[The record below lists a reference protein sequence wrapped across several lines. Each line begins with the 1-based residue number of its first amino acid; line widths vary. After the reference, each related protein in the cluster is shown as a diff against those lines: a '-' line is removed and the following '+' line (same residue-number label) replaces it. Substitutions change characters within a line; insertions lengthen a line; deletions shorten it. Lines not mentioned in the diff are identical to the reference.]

1 MIKLILFLILFLQ
14 QFNLNAFE
22 NNKIDIHSINPRTKR
37 DKPGDG
43 NVRKIDGATK
53 TKFSEPNDP
62 LWKDMWYVNN
72 KFYDSKKIDHNV
84 IEAWDLGY
92 TGRGVV
98 VSVIDDGLEITH
110 EDLAGNYDPDAS
122 YDVIDNDEDP
132 TPIDDVDHQGTRS
145 AGVVAAI
152 FNNSRCNVGVAY
164 DAKIGGIRLLDDT
177 YNDTREAIALGYKP
191 QHIDIYLANWGPTD
205 DGKTLDGPGE
215 LAKEAIL
222 QGVNE
227 GRNGKGSIYIW
238 ATGIGGEDD
247 SCSADGYVS
256 SIYTIS
262 ISATTEDGRVPWYSE
277 SCSPTIAT
285 AFSGGSV
292 NDRMIATTQLH
303 NSCTLKLSGT
313 TAAASL
319 AGGIIALTLEA
330 NPNLGWRD
338 IQHIIVRTAK
348 PHSLRAADWQKNGLG
363 RWFSHSYGYGL
374 LDAGTMVR
382 MARKWK
388 NVPKAL
394 NCSSVY
400 HQEDN
405 FIAIENGTSLNATLY
420 TAGCL
425 DNGNDNR
432 VNFLE
437 HVQAII
443 DVGAFTRG
451 KIEIYLTS
459 PKGTRSKLMSKRPKD
474 TSSLGYINWEFMSVH
489 FWGESSNGNWTLE
502 INNADEENIIGFN
515 KWQLVLHGT
524 NDSIDEI

>member
-1 MIKLILFLILFLQ
+1 MIKLILFLLLQ
-14 QFNLNAFE
+14 QCYLFAFE
-22 NNKIDIHSINPRTKR
+22 NNKNIHSINARTKR
-37 DKPGDG
+37 EKPGDE
-43 NVRKIDGATK
+43 NSKIDGATK

-84 IEAWDLGY
+84 IEAWNLGY

-110 EDLAGNYDPDAS
+110 EDLADNYDPDAS

-132 TPIDDVDHQGTRS
+132 TPKDDVDHQGTRS

-164 DAKIGGIRLLDDT
+164 GAKIGGIRLLDDT
-177 YNDTREAIALGYKP
+177 YNDTIEAIALGYKP

-222 QGVNE
+222 QGVNK

-238 ATGIGGEDD
+238 ASGIGGKDD
-247 SCSADGYVS
+247 SCSADGYVN

-285 AFSGGSV
+285 AFSGGSI
-292 NDRMIATTQLH
+292 NDRMIATTHLH

-348 PHSLRAADWQKNGLG
+348 PDSLRAVDWQKNGVG

-374 LDAGTMVR
+374 LDAGAMVR
-382 MARKWK
+382 VARKWK

-394 NCSSVY
+394 NCSNVY
-400 HQEDN
+400 KQED

-420 TAGCL
+420 TGGCS
-425 DNGNDNR
+425 DNGQDNR

-443 DVGAFTRG
+443 DVDTFTRG
-451 KIEIYLTS
+451 LIEIYLTS

-489 FWGESSNGNWTLE
+489 FWGESSDGNWTLE
-502 INNADEENIIGFN
+502 INNADEENSKYSKAELSYSCLCPSASARG
-515 KWQLVLHGT
+515 
-524 NDSIDEI
+524 